1 MIQPKTAL
9 YLWWLTSPKKLS
21 LAPESGSVEVFG
33 KAVSDL
39 QTSIAISDEGAIT
52 GTLKYVTGYTGYSQ
66 SPELQSGNFLALTLA
81 DNDFSEYTS
90 VKVGLDPSEGSGLV
104 EIRNDPDHNVVA
116 RIADATTQKFV
127 IVASNYFGSVTQE
140 YDLSDLT
147 INES

>member
-1 MIQPKTAL
+1 M

-21 LAPESGSVEVFG
+21 LAPESGSVEVFD

-39 QTSIAISDEGAIT
+39 QSDIAISDEGAIT

>member
-1 MIQPKTAL
+1 MAL
-9 YLWWLTSPKKLS
+9 YLWWLTSPSELS

-39 QTSIAISDEGAIT
+39 QSNIEISDEGTIT

-127 IVASNYFGSVTQE
+127 IVASNYFGSITQE